1 MVSEATTATVSAPP
15 GYWQREASHY
25 PKPLTPLG
33 ADFLIEPINSAFRK
47 MFAEFG
53 FPLEALEF
61 RDIGGYIYQ
70 RMKPLG
76 AGDGAGP
83 TTLPPKFVLWTV
95 VRLHPAF
102 RARAARCKEAFRT
115 RLDRQYVYRWYEE
128 LRPQLTKDIDRLRAV
143 DLPALSDEQLA
154 AHVDEVWRFGQ
165 YAFDV
170 HFLLTLTWFPIINL
184 TFFCRDQLGYSDTD
198 FLPLLAGL
206 SETSSE
212 PARALAKLADAIR
225 ADEELKTAIT
235 DARPEAVAAVLSERS
250 AKLSAEYADYMH
262 RYGFRALRYELVE
275 QCLNERPELIGQL
288 LQDQLRR
295 PAGMEQ
301 EQQRLTAARTAAEEK
316 ALGALATEELR
327 SEFSELLQDAQRAYP
342 IREENEFYTVS
353 VPLALARFAAL
364 EAGRR
369 LAANSALSSAGDVF
383 MLQYDEVVA
392 ALRSGTLDREVIER
406 RRGDLRAAEL
416 FDAPASYGTEPPIPP
431 FDVFPPDTKLAM
443 EVLMYATDKVFE
455 PELSNSRAEA
465 GARELKGIA
474 AARGSYSGPA
484 RVITGEDQFDRIQP
498 GDVLV
503 CPITSP
509 VWSILFAKVG
519 ALVTD
524 SGGILSHP
532 AIIAREYGI
541 PAVVATGNA
550 TQIISDGQQ
559 VVVDGNKGIH
569 AMVERS
575 LVE

>member
-1 MVSEATTATVSAPP
+1 MVTSAAKTNVSPPP

-47 MFAEFG
+47 MFEEFG

-61 RDIGGYIYQ
+61 RDIGGYVYQ

-76 AGDGAGP
+76 AGEGAGP
-83 TTLPPKFVLWTV
+83 SSLPPKFVLWTV
-95 VRLHPAF
+95 LRLHPAF
-102 RARAARCKEAFRT
+102 RKRAARCKEAFQT
-115 RLDRQYVYRWYEE
+115 RLDRQYVERWYDEF
-128 LRPQLTKDIDRLRAV
+128 RPQLTKDIARLRAV
-143 DLPALSDEQLA
+143 DLTSLSDEQLA

-165 YAFDV
+165 HAFDV
-170 HFLLTLTWFPIINL
+170 HFLLTLTWFPIISL
-184 TFFCRDQLGYSDTD
+184 TFFCRDQLGYSDVD
-198 FLPLLAGL
+198 VLPLLAGL

-212 PARALAKLADAIR
+212 PARALAKLAEAIR
-225 ADEELKTAIT
+225 ADDDLKSAVVG
-235 DARPEAVAAVLSERS
+235 AQSEAVAAVLAERS
-250 AKLSAEYADYMH
+250 AKLSAEYTDYISH
-262 RYGFRALRYELVE
+262 YGYRALRYELVE
-275 QCLNERPELIGQL
+275 QCLNERPELVGQL

-295 PAGMEQ
+295 PAGVEQ
-301 EQQRLTAARTAAEEK
+301 EQQQLAAARSEAEEK
-316 ALGALATEELR
+316 ALAALPSDELR
-327 SEFSELLQDAQRAYP
+327 QEFSGLLRDAGRAYP

-353 VPLALARFAAL
+353 VPLALARMAVL

-369 LAANSALSSAGDVF
+369 LTTTGTLNSPGDVF
-383 MLQYDEVVA
+383 LLHGDEVA
-392 ALRSGTLDREVIER
+392 GALRSGAVDRDVIER
-406 RRGDLRAAEL
+406 RRSDLEAAVS
-416 FDAPASYGTEPPIPP
+416 FDPPASYGTEPPIPP
-431 FDVFPPDTKLAM
+431 LDVFPPETKLAM
-443 EVLMYATDKVFE
+443 EVLLYATEKVFE
-455 PELSNSRAEA
+455 PEQSNSRADT

-484 RVITGEDQFDRIQP
+484 RVIMSEDQFARIQP

-550 TQIISDGQQ
+550 TQIIPDGQQ
-559 VVVDGNKGIH
+559 VTVDGNTGI
-569 AMVERS
+569 VQ
-575 LVE
+575 LVS